1 MKKIIK
7 RLLPVIGGIIALLV
21 QLFIK
26 NNRKHMVPEHPYFT
40 WFLLGAVLF
49 FAGFLIA
56 SFFSAKSRY
65 HLEKSGTFYFAAFLF
80 ITLLN
85 VLVSKLAVFPAFLF
99 PSLDKVFSI
108 FFEKPLFLLGC
119 VGSSFKLLGLGLL
132 FGISLGFLTGVAM
145 GFSKRFGYWANPI
158 IKIIGP
164 IPATAW
170 IPLALQLLPAYGASV
185 FVVAL
190 SVWFPVVLLT
200 SSGIANIPNSYF
212 EVGKTLGAGKFYQ
225 ISRIGIPAAM
235 PNIIQGIFFGV
246 CSSFIALMPA
256 EMYGAKAGI
265 GWLISHGKEN
275 VDYTEVY
282 SAIILTAIFCTVIL
296 NILFVVRGKILRWQK
311 GLVKW

>member
-1 MKKIIK
+1 MKSFIK
-7 RLLPVIGGIIALLV
+7 RLLPVLGGILALAV
-21 QLFIK
+21 QIGVK
-26 NNRKHMVPEHPYFT
+26 NNSKQVVPEHPYFT
-40 WFLLGAVLF
+40 WFLIAATAVFVVFLLVSLF
-49 FAGFLIA
+49 L
-56 SFFSAKSRY
+56 SNSRLY
-65 HLEKSGTFYFAAFLF
+65 LEKSGPFYFAAFAF

-99 PSLDKVFSI
+99 PSFDRIFSV
-108 FFEKPLFLLGC
+108 FFEKPAFLLKC
-119 VGSSFKLLGLGLL
+119 VGSSFKLLAFGLL
-132 FGISLGFLTGVAM
+132 FGISLGFLTGVGL

-170 IPLALQLLPAYGASV
+170 IPLMLQLLPAYGASV

-200 SSGIANIPNSYF
+200 SSGIANIPNAYF
-212 EVGKTLGAGKFYQ
+212 EVGKTLGAGKLYQ
-225 ISRIGIPAAM
+225 IVKIGIPAAM
-235 PNIIQGIFFGV
+235 PNIFQGIFFGV

-256 EMYGAKAGI
+256 EMYGAKAGL

-282 SAIILTAIFCTVIL
+282 SALILTAIFCTVIL
-296 NILFVVRGKILRWQK
+296 NVLFVIRGKILRWQK